1 MSARDPLDS
10 VTVTQPTRTQD
21 RRCRWCGAAFPVEP
35 GPGRPQDYC
44 RRSHRQRA
52 YEARRQ
58 ADARGLATDEAVIGA
73 ADWERL
79 RDALYILETGIEDAR
94 RDLGEARTKADL
106 QKALQD
112 LIRAASEAHDARV
125 EPRAFGGA

>member
-1 MSARDPLDS
+1 MSAGNPLSS

-21 RRCRWCGAAFPVEP
+21 RRCRWCGAPFPVEP

-58 ADARGLATDEAVIGA
+58 AGARGLAADEAIIGA

-94 RDLGEARTKADL
+94 RDLTSARTKADL
-106 QKALQD
+106 ENALED
-112 LIRAASEAHDARV
+112 LIRAATEALEARV
-125 EPRAFGGA
+125 EPRALS

>member
-1 MSARDPLDS
+1 M
-10 VTVTQPTRTQD
+10 TEPTRKQS
-21 RRCRWCGAAFPVEP
+21 RRCRWCGAAFPVDP

-52 YEARRQ
+52 YEARRR
-58 ADARGLATDEAVIGA
+58 AEARGLAADEAVIGA

-94 RDLGEARTKADL
+94 RDLGAARTKADL
-106 QKALQD
+106 HDALED
-112 LIRAASEAHDARV
+112 LVRAATEALGARV